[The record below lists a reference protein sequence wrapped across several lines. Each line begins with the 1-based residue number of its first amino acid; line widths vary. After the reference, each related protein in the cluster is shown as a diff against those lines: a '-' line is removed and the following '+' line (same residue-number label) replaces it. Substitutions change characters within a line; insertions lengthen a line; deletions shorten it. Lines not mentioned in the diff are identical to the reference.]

1 MKRGIATWLLGMAVL
16 ALQGALTRVL
26 PFALAPDVLLLGVVA
41 LGLHWQG
48 RTAGLW
54 LVAALG
60 FGVDAVSGSL
70 FGQHALLYL
79 VVFVVTA
86 KLSRP
91 LYLRGSV
98 ALALFAALATVLT
111 AGLAA
116 TLTVLLTGAPF
127 PAWAWGIDLAIHA
140 AINGVF
146 APGVSAGL
154 VLWLGWLAGDE
165 VASNR
170 PVPLESRSG
179 AA

>member
-1 MKRGIATWLLGMAVL
+1 MKRVVATWLLGMAVL
-16 ALQGALTRVL
+16 TFQGAWTRVL
-26 PFALAPDVLLLGVVA
+26 PFPLAPDVLLLGVMA

-48 RTAGLW
+48 RISGLW

-70 FGQHALLYL
+70 LGQHALLYL
-79 VVFVVTA
+79 VVFSATA
-86 KLSRP
+86 KVSRP
-91 LYLRGSV
+91 LYLHGSV
-98 ALALFAALATVLT
+98 ALALFAVLTTVLA

-116 TLTVLLTGAPF
+116 TMTSLLTGAPF

-146 APGVSAGL
+146 APLVSAGL
-154 VLWLGWLAGDE
+154 ALWIGWLAGDE
-165 VASNR
+165 TASHS
-170 PVPLESRSG
+170 PVPLSSRSG